1 MLRRLASLL
10 PGQFLKLDEVES
22 SRKDIMPRPNT
33 YDKRKL
39 MRELKKR
46 RATPFQVTAATI
58 LLHAVGLPAA
68 LYFLKGPRRRFL
80 RTACEVR
87 RYLARHG
94 ISDKVHITRLG
105 LSRRPLFAVRYA
117 DVDLVK
123 AVRFVSIKGKVRL
136 RSTKNRRFKI
146 RQLACILSRTTN
158 VIAAGRIACRARR
171 R

>member
-1 MLRRLASLL
+1 
-10 PGQFLKLDEVES
+10 
-22 SRKDIMPRPNT
+22 MPRSNPHA
-33 YDKRKL
+33 KRKL
-39 MRELKKR
+39 VRELKKR

-80 RTACEVR
+80 RTAGEVR

-105 LSRRPLFAVRYA
+105 LPRRPLFVVRYA

-123 AVRFVSIKGKVRL
+123 ALRFVSVNGKVRL
-136 RSTKNRRFKI
+136 HSTRSHRFKV
-146 RQLACILSRTTN
+146 RQLAHILSRTAN
-158 VIAAGRIACRARR
+158 VITAERGACCARR

>member
-1 MLRRLASLL
+1 
-10 PGQFLKLDEVES
+10 
-22 SRKDIMPRPNT
+22 MPRPT
-33 YDKRKL
+33 PHAKRTL
-39 MRELKKR
+39 VRELKKR

-68 LYFLKGPRRRFL
+68 LSFLKGPRRRFL

-94 ISDKVHITRLG
+94 ISDRVHITRVG
-105 LSRRPLFAVRYA
+105 LPRRPLFVVRYA

-123 AVRFVSIKGKVRL
+123 AVRFAARPAVARRANDRVSVNGTVRL
-136 RSTKNRRFKI
+136 HSTRSHRFKI
-146 RQLACILSRTTN
+146 RQLAHVLSRTAN
-158 VIAAGRIACRARR
+158 VIAAGRTACRIRR